1 MTDQE
6 KLKIL
11 NTIIDVQI
19 ILNYDCLDIL
29 TSSIESKCSLA
40 QKQKLLNME
49 ELLISLEECIKKIN
63 KKDHKKLLSNLLEC
77 AKIFKQK
84 KNREK
89 LLLNLEECIKI
100 IKK

>member
-11 NTIIDVQI
+11 NTIISIQI

-29 TSSIESKCSLA
+29 SNSIESNCSLS
-40 QKQKLLNME
+40 Q
-49 ELLISLEECIKKIN
+49 KIN
-63 KKDHKKLLSNLLEC
+63 LS
-77 AKIFKQK
+77 
-84 KNREK
+84 NREK
-89 LLLNLEECIKI
+89 LIEDLEECIKI